1 MSEQMAGCSNHS
13 MPFKLIRQPPLRR
26 RQSAGTVIGILDLN
40 LRSGSLTESRL
51 NNAIKKSQASILKDI
66 QMGVHVI
73 LRKNGTISC
82 DEKYS
87 SCAQMTHANM
97 PPAQPKLIRDETC

>member
-1 MSEQMAGCSNHS
+1 MPEHTARCSNHS
-13 MPFKLIRQPPLRR
+13 MPFKLIRQPPLLR

-51 NNAIKKSQASILKDI
+51 NNAIKKSQDSILKDI
-66 QMGVHVI
+66 QMGIHVI
-73 LRKNGTISC
+73 LRKNAAISC

-87 SCAQMTHANM
+87 SCEQMTHANM
-97 PPAQPKLIRDETC
+97 QPAQPNIN